1 MNGKLIVMDL
11 KRQEVQDVI
20 ATIQDEG
27 PLFSS
32 GLAYDY
38 K

>member
-1 MNGKLIVMDL
+1 MNGKLIVLVL

-20 ATIQDEG
+20 ATTQDAG
-27 PLFSS
+27 TLFSS